1 MAYKCNIILFSSS
14 KILHENSK
22 CFFFS
27 DDFFCNIFVMGSPSG
42 SNGRTGGGELYAK
55 GGGGGVSLWGG
66 EGGGGGGRVSTCMK
80 ES

>member
-22 CFFFS
+22 CFFS

-42 SNGRTGGGELYAK
+42 SNGRTGGGELYA
-55 GGGGGVSLWGG
+55 
-66 EGGGGGGRVSTCMK
+66 EGGGRVSL
-80 ES
+80 